1 MQDPSEKVNAEQTAS
16 ILSMCFYT
24 FLDGIIWKAYQVP
37 HLPYEE
43 LPPLADYDRT
53 KHLVKRSFPVGAP
66 LVPAF
71 AFIHQRPT
79 VP

>member
-1 MQDPSEKVNAEQTAS
+1 MNPEQTAS
-16 ILSMCFYT
+16 ILSMSVYT

-53 KHLVKRSFPVGAP
+53 KHLVKRSFPVGALLTSTHALFHP
-66 LVPAF
+66 SP
-71 AFIHQRPT
+71 PT